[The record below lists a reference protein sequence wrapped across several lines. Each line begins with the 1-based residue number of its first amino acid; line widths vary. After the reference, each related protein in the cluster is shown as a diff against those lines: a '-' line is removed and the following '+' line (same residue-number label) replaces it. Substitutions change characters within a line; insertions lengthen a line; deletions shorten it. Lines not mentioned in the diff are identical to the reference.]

1 VVAKMLAK
9 LPQER
14 YRTATALAEDLRA
27 CAGLLPTHAAQGVEK
42 TLPLSAAPGTAAAVL
57 PDVDTRIAVE
67 TVDELGTQTLGSE
80 PGAEPS
86 VARGLSRRF
95 DSVEAMRRL
104 AEGDAIN
111 RPRTRASKP
120 RATAKE
126 RLALAAS
133 AIIALVVA
141 LAVALG

>member
-1 VVAKMLAK
+1 
-9 LPQER
+9 
-14 YRTATALAEDLRA
+14 
-27 CAGLLPTHAAQGVEK
+27 
-42 TLPLSAAPGTAAAVL
+42 
-57 PDVDTRIAVE
+57 
-67 TVDELGTQTLGSE
+67 
-80 PGAEPS
+80 
-86 VARGLSRRF
+86 
-95 DSVEAMRRL
+95 VEAMRRL

-111 RPRTRASKP
+111 RARTRSSTP